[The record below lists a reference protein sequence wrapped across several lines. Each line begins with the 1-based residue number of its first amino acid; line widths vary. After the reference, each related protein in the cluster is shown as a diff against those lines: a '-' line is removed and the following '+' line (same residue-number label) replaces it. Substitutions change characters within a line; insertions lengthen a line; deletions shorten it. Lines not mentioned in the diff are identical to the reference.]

1 MFLNCKK
8 KRFEKSY
15 FTIPIF
21 ARKELSPHF
30 RYDAT
35 NFRTY
40 DPIKI
45 KVDAFSFDLRP
56 VSSFMTMR

>member
-1 MFLNCKK
+1 MFLTENN
-8 KRFEKSY
+8 RFEIRTLQFP
-15 FTIPIF
+15 FT
-21 ARKELSPHF
+21 RRELSPLS
-30 RYDAT
+30 RYYAT

-45 KVDAFSFDLRP
+45 KVEAFSFDLRP